1 MYLTQ
6 LMQVYNINPKPKINV
21 VSIENNGSEPD
32 VITNT
37 WMACEKKKPCL
48 VAEKTEKKSEVLEN
62 MENPDEALS
71 FESLLLTQNDEKR
84 VTFWISWRFCAMY
97 WRLEELNFFD
107 SQQPNK
113 VSN

>member
-1 MYLTQ
+1 
-6 LMQVYNINPKPKINV
+6 
-21 VSIENNGSEPD
+21 
-32 VITNT
+32 
-37 WMACEKKKPCL
+37 MACEKKKPRL

-97 WRLEELNFFD
+97 
-107 SQQPNK
+107 
-113 VSN
+113 

>member
-32 VITNT
+32 VITNML
-37 WMACEKKKPCL
+37 MAREKKPCL
-48 VAEKTEKKSEVLEN
+48 VAKKTEKKKSEVLEN

-97 WRLEELNFFD
+97 
-107 SQQPNK
+107 
-113 VSN
+113 